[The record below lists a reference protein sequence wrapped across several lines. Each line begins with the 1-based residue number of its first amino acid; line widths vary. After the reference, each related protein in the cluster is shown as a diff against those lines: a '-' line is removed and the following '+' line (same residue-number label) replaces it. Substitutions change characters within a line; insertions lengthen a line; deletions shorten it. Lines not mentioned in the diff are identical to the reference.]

1 MATKTEVRFARR
13 ALPWPLMACLLAGC
27 PTGQDIH
34 AGQEALREELEMLRA
49 RLARLE
55 ADTAEQ
61 HRKIQR
67 LTDLEEELA
76 KKIEPVP
83 PEEAAPG
90 RPADPAESSTD
101 AAPETAAA
109 AAARAAETGE
119 KGERDPPDP
128 PDPPDARDERPTVAA
143 NEFTR
148 RVQQALGRAGY
159 DPGPID
165 GRAGAKT
172 KRAIREFQRDNN
184 LPETGVADEATWDLL
199 KRYRE

>member
-1 MATKTEVRFARR
+1 
-13 ALPWPLMACLLAGC
+13 
-27 PTGQDIH
+27 
-34 AGQEALREELEMLRA
+34 MLRA

-55 ADTAEQ
+55 ADTADQ

-67 LTDLEEELA
+67 LTDREEEPA

-90 RPADPAESSTD
+90 RPADSAESSAD

-119 KGERDPPDP
+119 EGER
-128 PDPPDARDERPTVAA
+128 DPPDARDERQTVAA
-143 NEFTR
+143 NDFTR